1 MSNWEYANQ
10 VPTKQ
15 FRSANSVP
23 RDLGLFAYKGETY
36 CKVLPAKEMDALRGE
51 KLRHLEPAC
60 EMVVTLNGSATLT
73 LRNGKGESV
82 VMRYDAEGETFE
94 MDRRRS
100 GEVSFSD
107 AFPAVTTAP

>member
-1 MSNWEYANQ
+1 
-10 VPTKQ
+10 
-15 FRSANSVP
+15 
-23 RDLGLFAYKGETY
+23 
-36 CKVLPAKEMDALRGE
+36 
-51 KLRHLEPAC
+51 
-60 EMVVTLNGSATLT
+60 MVVTLNGSATLT

-107 AFPAVTTAP
+107 AFPAVTTAPTYGKIRQLRVFIDNSSIEVFDVDGKMAMTNLVFPSEPYQTVDAKGKAKTAIYVLNYRN